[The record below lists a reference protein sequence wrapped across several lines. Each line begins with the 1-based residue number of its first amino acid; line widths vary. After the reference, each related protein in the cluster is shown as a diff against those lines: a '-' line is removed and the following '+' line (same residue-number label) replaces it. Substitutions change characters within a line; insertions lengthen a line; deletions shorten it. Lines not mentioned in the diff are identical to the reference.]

1 MVQLI
6 IWSPRRRE
14 LLNCPLDETT
24 WLDRSVLSAGDDPTL
39 HRSPR
44 CPGIRYMDHE
54 WGLVSRDP
62 SHEVFAAPYVTDA
75 GLRAEVVEK
84 SAQHVLPR
92 ALDGFER
99 YPVLLETG
107 VWLVSVGKWPLQ
119 LFVNVPAYKGAD
131 LGVPDM
137 GNELSTLAGGGL
149 TQDFPGLKH
158 RNSPRPDA
166 VARARAYLDRSR
178 HGCLALAY
186 YYQRY
191 ILADLAPQPVRMS
204 DVATALDLAGEA
216 AVSEYKK
223 ELQRLIWG
231 EQGHQHELA
240 QFLIAHGLIGR
251 ADLDRANQIAA
262 DNRREGKVAQARER
276 LRYRTSPR
284 S

>member
-62 SHEVFAAPYVTDA
+62 SHEVFVARYVA
-75 GLRAEVVEK
+75 GSGLRAEVVEK
-84 SAQHVLPR
+84 SAHHVLPT

-107 VWLVSVGKWPLQ
+107 VLLISVGKWPLQ
-119 LFVNVPAYKGAD
+119 LFVNVRAYEGAD
-131 LGVPDM
+131 LDTPDM
-137 GNELSTLAGGGL
+137 GNGLSTVAGGAFTRDL
-149 TQDFPGLKH
+149 PGLQH
-158 RNSPRPDA
+158 QNSPREDA
-166 VARARAYLDRSR
+166 VDRARAYLDRSR
-178 HGCLALAY
+178 YGRLALAY

-191 ILADLAPQPVRMS
+191 ILADLAPQPVRMG
-204 DVATALDLAGEA
+204 DVAAALDLAGEA

-231 EQGHQHELA
+231 ENGHQHELA

-251 ADLDRANQIAA
+251 ADLDRANQVAA

>member
-62 SHEVFAAPYVTDA
+62 SHEVFVAPHDA
-75 GLRAEVVEK
+75 DRGLRAEVIEK
-84 SAQHVLPR
+84 AAQHVLPR

-99 YPVLLETG
+99 YPALLDTG

-119 LFVNVPAYKGAD
+119 LFVNVPAYKDPD
-131 LGVPDM
+131 LGAPDL
-137 GNELSTLAGGGL
+137 GNELSTVAGGAL
-149 TQDFPGLKH
+149 TQDFPSLQH
-158 RNSPRPDA
+158 HNSPRPDA
-166 VARARAYLDRSR
+166 VARARAYLNRSR
-178 HGCLALAY
+178 HGRLALAY

-262 DNRREGKVAQARER
+262 DNRRQGKSAQARER

-284 S
+284 G

>member
-62 SHEVFAAPYVTDA
+62 SHEVFVARYVA
-75 GLRAEVVEK
+75 GSGLRAEVVEK
-84 SAQHVLPR
+84 SAHHVLPT

-107 VWLVSVGKWPLQ
+107 VLLISVGKWPLQ
-119 LFVNVPAYKGAD
+119 LFVNVRAYEGAD
-131 LGVPDM
+131 LDTPDM
-137 GNELSTLAGGGL
+137 GNGLSTVAGGAFTRDL
-149 TQDFPGLKH
+149 PGLQH
-158 RNSPRPDA
+158 QNSPREDA
-166 VARARAYLDRSR
+166 VDRARAYLDRSR
-178 HGCLALAY
+178 YGRLALA
-186 YYQRY
+186 
-191 ILADLAPQPVRMS
+191 A
-204 DVATALDLAGEA
+204 ALDLAGEA

-231 EQGHQHELA
+231 ENGHQHELA

-251 ADLDRANQIAA
+251 ADLDRANQVAA

>member
-39 HRSPR
+39 HRSSR

-62 SHEVFAAPYVTDA
+62 SHEVFVAPYVAGT

-107 VWLVSVGKWPLQ
+107 VWLLSVGKWPLQ
-119 LFVNVPAYKGAD
+119 LFVNVRAYKGAD
-131 LGVPDM
+131 LDVPDL
-137 GNELSTLAGGGL
+137 GNGISTVAGGAF
-149 TQDFPGLKH
+149 TQDFPGLQH
-158 RNSPRPDA
+158 HNSPRAEA
-166 VARARAYLDRSR
+166 VDRARAYLDRSR
-178 HGCLALAY
+178 YGRLALAY

-204 DVATALDLAGEA
+204 DVAAALDLAGEA

-240 QFLIAHGLIGR
+240 QFLIAHGLIDR

-262 DNRREGKVAQARER
+262 DNRREGKIAQARER